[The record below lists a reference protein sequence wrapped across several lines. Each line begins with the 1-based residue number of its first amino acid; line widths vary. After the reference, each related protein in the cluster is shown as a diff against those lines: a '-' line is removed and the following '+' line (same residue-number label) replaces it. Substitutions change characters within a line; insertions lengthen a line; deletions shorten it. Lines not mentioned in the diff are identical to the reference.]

1 VEAHVR
7 DWLKVTVLG
16 GLLLMVHGC
25 TTVRQGWQGSQSGE
39 FYVMIDRH
47 FFFVFGRTH
56 VLRCQENERAEL
68 NCYRVLHGKD
78 VNSYNVPKS
87 GRYGAMCGSV
97 GVTDGG
103 ALAPVRV
110 DLAQEV
116 PDLPDWAEAACR
128 EAYSQAYT
136 EALIGSCLELG
147 EGDQE
152 ASRPDGSSLEA
163 RRGSI
168 PPDLVAPCEKAYS
181 SGFKDDDI

>member
-1 VEAHVR
+1 MR